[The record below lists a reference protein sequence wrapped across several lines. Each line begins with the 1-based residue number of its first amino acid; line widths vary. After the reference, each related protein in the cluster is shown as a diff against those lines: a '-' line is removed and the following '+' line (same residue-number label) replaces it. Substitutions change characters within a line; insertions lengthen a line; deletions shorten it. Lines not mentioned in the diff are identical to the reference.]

1 LKIFYDEWQFYKS
14 VGYKS
19 LLTERQFKPKK
30 DDMEDTKITDY
41 EGFIVPEAPKPPAKM
56 FVFR

>member
-1 LKIFYDEWQFYKS
+1 V

-41 EGFIVPEAPKPPAKM
+41 EGFVVPEAPKPPAKK